1 MYKNRN
7 LKKELLSLFN
17 DMLCKELT
25 QNNVEILYDQLFEL
39 FNYFDLNDFRF
50 NLIKDTQNQKI
61 IFNPIRTID
70 KYCLDGILSLV
81 D

>member
-1 MYKNRN
+1 
-7 LKKELLSLFN
+7 
-17 DMLCKELT
+17 MLCKELK

-61 IFNPIRTID
+61 IFNSIRTID